1 MPNAIGT
8 EDIDGITFSQQLRN
22 AGLAALPF
30 TFTSAGTFHFDPS
43 VTQVQRDQ
51 ILGLHTKHDPLKGR
65 LVSYANEYQWDL
77 ASGGFTTTI
86 EGVRRTFDTSS
97 ESQSLIDSTS
107 RRLSQP
113 GGPASV
119 DWQFEMHAVVTVQAQ
134 DFIVAAA
141 KVTDFVHATFSVL
154 QDTFA
159 GIDNGTITNEG
170 DVNKMPWP
178 EPVG

>member
-1 MPNAIGT
+1 MSNAIGT
-8 EDIDGITFSQQLRN
+8 EDIDGITFSQQLRD
-22 AGLAALPF
+22 AGLATLQF
-30 TFTSAGTFHFDPS
+30 TFTSDGTFHFGPT
-43 VTQVQRDQ
+43 VTQVQKDQ
-51 ILGLHTKHDPLKGR
+51 ILGLHAKHNPLKGR

-97 ESQSLIDSTS
+97 ESQGLIESTS

-113 GGPASV
+113 GAPASV
-119 DWQFEMHAVVTVQAQ
+119 DWQFEMAAVVTVRAQ

-141 KVTDFVHATFSVL
+141 KVMDFIHATFSVL

-170 DVNKMPWP
+170 DVNNMPWP
-178 EPVG
+178 VPEG